1 MPQDKDKKD
10 STDIR
15 MKGFKEKKDVVDFLN
30 IIDEIS
36 PSKNFEAISLNK
48 AAGRVLASSIIST
61 VKVPNFNRSAMDG
74 YAIRGEET
82 FGAATYS
89 PLDFKVLGLS

>member
-36 PSKNFEAISLNK
+36 ASKNFEVVCLNK
-48 AAGRVLASSIIST
+48 AAGRVLASSI
-61 VKVPNFNRSAMDG
+61 
-74 YAIRGEET
+74 Y
-82 FGAATYS
+82 
-89 PLDFKVLGLS
+89 LQ

>member
-1 MPQDKDKKD
+1 MPQDNDKKD

-36 PSKNFEAISLNK
+36 ASKKFEVVCLN
-48 AAGRVLASSIIST
+48 
-61 VKVPNFNRSAMDG
+61 
-74 YAIRGEET
+74 
-82 FGAATYS
+82 
-89 PLDFKVLGLS
+89 

>member
-36 PSKNFEAISLNK
+36 PSKIFEVVSLNK
-48 AAGRVLASSIIST
+48 AAGRVLA
-61 VKVPNFNRSAMDG
+61 
-74 YAIRGEET
+74 
-82 FGAATYS
+82 
-89 PLDFKVLGLS
+89 